1 MSFIILQIYFFN
13 TNNKDY
19 FAEKYIYMTKKILL
33 RILDEKVYPALQK
46 KGKEKRWSVNTL
58 INSIL
63 EESLK
68 KDKKNTLVS

>member
-1 MSFIILQIYFFN
+1 
-13 TNNKDY
+13 
-19 FAEKYIYMTKKILL
+19 MTKKILL

-68 KDKKNTLVS
+68 KDKKNTLVSD